1 MGKKT
6 KEQRLEEIITIK
18 EKLQSLGL
26 TSEHESITQFYTYLA
41 DFEKGFSSS
50 GSIKLHGL
58 NRRLEYILSCQC
70 HIISSINLK
79 YDKYI

>member
-6 KEQRLEEIITIK
+6 NEQRVEEIVTIK

-26 TSEHESITQFYTYLA
+26 TSEHESIAQFYKYLA
-41 DFEKGFSSS
+41 EFEKGVSSS

-70 HIISSINLK
+70 HIVSSINLK
-79 YDKYI
+79 YDKFI